1 MALNLRNNLN
11 DRRTKKLRNLLFSNH
26 NEIHPLQTQH
36 NASSTATQQKSLVT
50 QELNQLTIAINQEPQ
65 SESDTSAVTN
75 VNHVNND
82 QQLLSNTQ
90 TTSSEPH
97 VATSSLL
104 TTRINTKKKKTRR
117 KPSKKYKTDLN
128 TQDADTVINLSNVTL
143 SNAEIKLLS
152 RGLTFVPTPRRITWS
167 EIQADLN
174 EFARRLR
181 LKEYF
186 YNPDD
191 ITNTLTNMAHPFKC
205 KSTWTPPSGKE
216 AALDTFINAIEQ
228 DLMSA
233 KPTRIHDNLTKQERK
248 AIKQLQ
254 RRMDIVIKPADKG
267 SGTVVMDRTWY
278 VNECMRQ
285 LNDCNFYQKQSKDL
299 TSKIQERIRKYTS
312 RMHNEKLIDEN
323 TFKYLTCNPN
333 PQPGRFYILPK
344 IHKQGNPGR
353 PIISSNGHSTEHI
366 SEFVDFHLQPLV
378 KTLPSHIKDTTHFL
392 LKLQEL
398 GSLPDNAILVS
409 LDVHLSIQTFP
420 IRKESTLVVTI
431 LTSDITNSFQLKAFA
446 T

>member
-1 MALNLRNNLN
+1 MQ
-11 DRRTKKLRNLLFSNH
+11 
-26 NEIHPLQTQH
+26 I
-36 NASSTATQQKSLVT
+36 
-50 QELNQLTIAINQEPQ
+50 
-65 SESDTSAVTN
+65 
-75 VNHVNND
+75 
-82 QQLLSNTQ
+82 LLSIF
-90 TTSSEPH
+90 
-97 VATSSLL
+97 L
-104 TTRINTKKKKTRR
+104 
-117 KPSKKYKTDLN
+117 
-128 TQDADTVINLSNVTL
+128 NVTL

-353 PIISSNGHSTEHI
+353 PIISSNGHPTEHI

-409 LDVHLSIQTFP
+409 LDVSSLYTNIPHKEGIDACSHYLNARHHKLVPTESLCDLIRMILGMNNLVFDGQHFLQIHGTAMGTRMAPSYANLFMGKFEEKAIATPPLSLSSGGDSSTTFSWCG
-420 IRKESTLVVTI
+420 RKVKKI
-431 LTSDITNSFQLKAFA
+431 
-446 T
+446 